1 MTPAW
6 RSGRLRP
13 AQRGFTL
20 IELMVVVG
28 IIGILAAVAL
38 PAYATYVIR
47 ARIAEG
53 FLLGEQAEKAIGAY
67 YDRWGVLPHDN
78 AAAGLPPA
86 DRIVG
91 NYVTSLAVRDG
102 AIVLTYGNL
111 SNRHL
116 EGRKLALRPATVDGY
131 PQVPIAWVCGTAGVP
146 GRMQVHGADQTTLS
160 DVQLPLDCRAG
171 PPPATSR

>member
-1 MTPAW
+1 MNHLPM
-6 RSGRLRP
+6 RRP
-13 AQRGFTL
+13 CPTRGFTL
-20 IELMVVVG
+20 IELMIVIS
-28 IIGILAAVAL
+28 IIGILATMAVPSYQDRVMRAQVTEGLAL
-38 PAYATYVIR
+38 AQFAQQAVQAQYTRSHAMPA
-47 ARIAEG
+47 
-53 FLLGEQAEKAIGAY
+53 
-67 YDRWGVLPHDN
+67 DN

-91 NYVTSLAVRDG
+91 NYITSLAVRDG
-102 AIVLTYGNL
+102 TIVLTYGNL

-171 PPPATSR
+171 PAPAAASR